1 MRDLRIFRIFE
12 GTNDI
17 LRLMI
22 ALQGMAV
29 QGKILKEDKMIAV
42 KAKMHDTFGFGGG
55 AAGGKLS
62 ALADASL
69 SAEAKM
75 VEGKFLLDLFLF
87 ERPCP
92 RLTKNGQI

>member
-22 ALQGMAV
+22 SLQGMAV

-75 VEGKFLLDLFLF
+75 VEGKFLLDFFFFRKALSQ
-87 ERPCP
+87 
-92 RLTKNGQI
+92 TDKKWTN

>member
-12 GTNDI
+12 GSNEI

-22 ALQGMAV
+22 ALQGMQV
-29 QGKILKEDKMIAV
+29 QGKILKEDKMVAV

-55 AAGGKLS
+55 AASGKLS
-62 ALADASL
+62 ALADSSL

-75 VEGKFLLDLFLF
+75 VEGK
-87 ERPCP
+87 
-92 RLTKNGQI
+92 T